1 MMKFKFKGYIFEL
14 EETLKTSAPVE
25 ILARVESVILQFNH
39 PNWAGDPQEA
49 LAHHLQK
56 ILGDVE
62 ILELDPD
69 NLPEDAIV

>member
-1 MMKFKFKGYIFEL
+1 MKFKFKGYVFEL
-14 EETLKTSAPVE
+14 AETLETSAPPE
-25 ILARVESVILQFNH
+25 IALRVEYALLQFEH

-49 LAHHLQK
+49 LVHHLQK
-56 ILGDVE
+56 VLGDVE